1 VIELELEE
9 ILKLLVS
16 VVSIIGAS
24 IAAIYKAKETKKIKI
39 ELLTKLDE
47 SIEND
52 KKNTACEVFNM
63 IYGMNIPYK
72 ELKSLLSSDDANEKI
87 RLLKAKSEA
96 VTLEHG
102 ELKLTDHY
110 KRKWVQYTDN
120 TVHRVIA
127 VISMLIMVTAIV
139 GFSVVKNMYLAMILI
154 GAIIIFS
161 YLFTY
166 SMEQI
171 TSIKRIKGAV
181 KSS

>member
-1 VIELELEE
+1 VSKLELEE

-16 VVSIIGAS
+16 VVSIIGA
-24 IAAIYKAKETKKIKI
+24 AITAMYKVKESKKLKL

-47 SIEND
+47 SLESD

-96 VTLEHG
+96 VTLENG
-102 ELKLTDHY
+102 ELKLTEHY

-120 TVHRVIA
+120 TVNRVMAVFSIFVVMSSIA
-127 VISMLIMVTAIV
+127 
-139 GFSVVKNMYLAMILI
+139 GFLFVKNMYLALFLI
-154 GAIIIFS
+154 AFTVTFTFI
-161 YLFTY
+161 FTY